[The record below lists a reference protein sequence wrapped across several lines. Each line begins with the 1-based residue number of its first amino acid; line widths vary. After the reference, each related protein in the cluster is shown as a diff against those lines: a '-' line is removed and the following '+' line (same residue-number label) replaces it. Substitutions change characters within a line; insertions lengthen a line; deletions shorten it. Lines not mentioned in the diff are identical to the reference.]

1 MLQLSA
7 VWCKD
12 NHKFVNWSNESSHLL
27 KNTKDDLYRQTKNQ
41 LSRRCSHIAG
51 HGGVKGS
58 IRYCQKLCNNF
69 KYVARF
75 DIQSYYKS
83 MDHRIIRQLLN
94 QYSASETSINI
105 VSEYLSMPDY
115 FDTEKGIVAGGSVS
129 PYIGALYLTPLDK
142 VMERYRYQYG
152 IRYQRFMDDFVIF
165 ASSRHKLRIV
175 IKQMYKILR
184 DLKVNLH
191 PEKRFIGTT
200 TRGFDF
206 LGYWLEPN
214 KPLVPSKTSLT
225 RLIDHS
231 RQLYEQTADVNR
243 LREYVGRWVNWHHSG
258 LRGLIDKRNR
268 FQRFWLYVIS
278 TLNITDT
285 KARPL

>member
-1 MLQLSA
+1 MLQLNA
-7 VWCKD
+7 VWFKD
-12 NHKFVNWSNESSHLL
+12 NHKFVSWSNESSHLL
-27 KNTKDDLYRQTKNQ
+27 KNTKDDLYRQTKSQ

-58 IRYCQKLCNNF
+58 IRYCQRLCNNF

-83 MDHRIIRQLLN
+83 MDHNVIRQLLE
-94 QYSASETSINI
+94 QCHASQTSIGI
-105 VSEYLSMPDY
+105 VSQYLYMPDY
-115 FDTEKGIVAGGSVS
+115 SDTGQGIVAGGSVS

-142 VMERYRYQYG
+142 VMEQYQDRYG

-165 ASSRHKLRIV
+165 APSRHKLKAV
-175 IKQMYKILR
+175 IKRMHAILA

-191 PEKRFIGTT
+191 PKKRFIGTT
-200 TRGFDF
+200 IRGFDF

-214 KPLVPSKTSLT
+214 KPLVPSSTSLT
-225 RLIDHS
+225 RLLNNA

-243 LREYVGRWVNWHHSG
+243 LREYVQRWVHWHRSG

-268 FQRFWLYVIS
+268 FQRFWLYVIN
-278 TLNITDT
+278 TLNITD